1 MNKKKIL
8 YFYSIFLFYNFY
20 CITFVLSL
28 TKIKIKMGLFFESFE
43 YFEEKGIEAKK
54 LLYANYVELES
65 FKHKY
70 KNVDRI
76 DGIPNAFIW
85 KFDQERLIT
94 AKVYNCENYL
104 KWLANGD
111 YKECEKIINK
121 GWAKNE

>member
-1 MNKKKIL
+1 
-8 YFYSIFLFYNFY
+8 
-20 CITFVLSL
+20 
-28 TKIKIKMGLFFESFE
+28 MGLFFESFE

-54 LLYANYVELES
+54 LLYSNYVELES

-76 DGIPNAFIW
+76 DGVHNPFIW
-85 KFDQERLIT
+85 KFDQERLIR

-104 KWLANGD
+104 KWLAKGD